1 MKLTPHII
9 KVLEVMAAN
18 PNSELRGTSLTT
30 EDPKLLFFHASVVKA
45 AHVRGLIDHVSDYRW
60 GATYDDDGNIVEEF
74 VKPVYRLSE
83 AGRKALQD
91 LK

>member
-18 PNSELRGTSLTT
+18 PKSELRGTSLIT
-30 EDPKLLFFHASVVKA
+30 EYPKLVFFHASVVKA
-45 AHVRGLIDHVSDYRW
+45 AHTRGLIDHVRDHQW
-60 GATYDDDGNIVEEF
+60 GATYDDDGNIVEAF
-74 VKPVYRLSE
+74 IKPVYRLSE
-83 AGRKALQD
+83 AGRKVLQD